1 MRSLVNNH
9 YYKLILKGRQ
19 KPHFFQLPLWRFG
32 KKKFMSQVTSQE
44 LGNSKVVADNEIT
57 LKDIIQRL
65 FSFTKE
71 IWRLKWWV
79 LAAIGIA
86 ASISLVQT
94 LLKPKII
101 PATMTFMVN
110 DDSGGGGGGVAS
122 LLGQFGFGGATTGEF
137 NLDKILELSRSMRI
151 INAALFKKV
160 TVRGKEDFIANH
172 IIITYE
178 YQTKNW
184 KKDTTG
190 LRDFLF
196 KHDTLA
202 NFSRLENKALKNIY
216 DHVRGTKT
224 IQSLLNIGYV
234 EETGILNMTVMGN
247 SEQLSIGLLN
257 SIYKELSEYYISRT
271 VERQQRTFET
281 MKDKTD
287 SLNALLNRLDYE
299 IARFS
304 DTNFGLLDQTSSTP
318 KDRLLRERGLIQYA
332 YAEAVKNKELAE
344 FTLRNITPV
353 FQVIDSPMPPL
364 GPIKYS
370 KSKALILGG
379 FLGGF
384 LAIFFIVF
392 RKIYREA
399 MQ

>member
-1 MRSLVNNH
+1 
-9 YYKLILKGRQ
+9 
-19 KPHFFQLPLWRFG
+19 
-32 KKKFMSQVTSQE
+32 MSQVTSQE
-44 LGNSKVVADNEIT
+44 LGNSTTSTDNEIT
-57 LKDIIQRL
+57 LKDLIQRL
-65 FSFTKE
+65 FDFVKE
-71 IWRLKWWV
+71 IWKLKWWV
-79 LAAIGIA
+79 LAAIIVV
-86 ASISLVQT
+86 ASLSLVQT
-94 LLKPKII
+94 LLKPRVI
-101 PATMTFMVN
+101 PAAMTFMVN
-110 DDSGGGGGGVAS
+110 DESGGGGAGGVAS
-122 LLGQFGFGGATTGEF
+122 LLGQFGFGGANSGEF

-151 INAALFKKV
+151 INTALFKKV

-172 IIITYE
+172 IIINYE

-216 DHVRGTKT
+216 DHVKGTKT
-224 IQSLLNIGYV
+224 MPALLNMGYT
-234 EETGILNMTVMGN
+234 EETGILNMTIMGN

-271 VERQQRTFET
+271 VERQQRTFEV
-281 MKDKTD
+281 MKNKTD
-287 SLNALLNRLDYE
+287 SLGTLLNRLDYE

-318 KDRLLRERGLIQYA
+318 RDRLLRERGLIQYA
-332 YAEAVKNKELAE
+332 YAEAVKNKELSE

-353 FQVIDSPMPPL
+353 FQVIDAPMPPL
-364 GPIKYS
+364 GPIRYS

-384 LAIFFIVF
+384 LAVSFIIL